1 MQLLVIASAMASELG
16 RRILGLWIAA
26 AAMLLAGALPA
37 AAAETDKPKI
47 YRCDI
52 GGKKLTRDR
61 PIAEC
66 SDRMQYLLNGDG
78 SVNREVPPTLTVE
91 EREKKEAADLTR
103 EIQEARI
110 KQEIRADRNLMQLY
124 PNEAAHRK
132 ARDKALDEFRTSVKN
147 LEARIVLLNKERKPL
162 LDEAEF
168 YLGKQLPSK
177 LKSALDANEA
187 SLAAQ
192 KALVQN
198 QQSEVARI
206 NATYEVELAR
216 LRKLWAGAP
225 PGSLGP
231 LPGTQQA
238 AVALPTTPPPAAVT
252 ARTPDATGKTTV
264 K

>member
-1 MQLLVIASAMASELG
+1 MASELG
-16 RRILGLWIAA
+16 RCARSLGWAA
-26 AAMLLAGALPA
+26 AAALMLAGALPA
-37 AAAETDKPKI
+37 AAADPENKPRI
-47 YRCDI
+47 YRCDVD
-52 GGKKLTRDR
+52 GKKVTRDR

-66 SDRMQYLLNGDG
+66 SDRAQYLLNADG
-78 SVNREVPPTLTVE
+78 SINREIQPTLTVIE
-91 EREKKEAADLTR
+91 IEKKEQADLAR
-103 EIQEARI
+103 EIKEARI
-110 KQEIRADRNLMQLY
+110 KQEIRIDRNLMQLY

-147 LEARIVLLNKERKPL
+147 LEARIVLLNKDRKPL

-252 ARTPDATGKTTV
+252 ARTPDATGKTTTV

>member
-1 MQLLVIASAMASELG
+1 MASEPG

-26 AAMLLAGALPA
+26 AALLLAGALPA
-37 AAAETDKPKI
+37 AAAEPDKPKI

-78 SVNREVPPTLTVE
+78 SVNREVPPTMTVIE
-91 EREKKEAADLTR
+91 IEKKEQADLAR
-103 EIQEARI
+103 EIKEAKI
-110 KQEIRADRNLMQLY
+110 KQEIRADRGLMQLY

-132 ARDKALDEFRTSVKN
+132 ARDKALDEFRDSVDK
-147 LEARIVLLNKERKPL
+147 LEKRIKELIKDRKPL

-168 YLGKQLPSK
+168 YVGKPLPMK
-177 LKSALDANEA
+177 LKSALEANDAT
-187 SLAAQ
+187 LAAQ
-192 KALVQN
+192 RELVEKQR
-198 QQSEVARI
+198 SEVVRI
-206 NATYEVELAR
+206 DNNYETELAR

-238 AVALPTTPPPAAVT
+238 ALPSAPPAAVS
-252 ARTPDATGKTTV
+252 ARTPDAPGKPTV